1 MSWKAKRDRWA
12 TSDGLIRRAIPN
24 LCRDSDSPRQH
35 EDSECNEGEARR
47 TFFSWNGSSSSLLW
61 SAGTVDV
68 APMWSFGQLR
78 GRLPRPWLK
87 RGAKWG

>member
-47 TFFSWNGSSSSLLW
+47 TFFFLERQFQQPALERRNS
-61 SAGTVDV
+61 
-68 APMWSFGQLR
+68 
-78 GRLPRPWLK
+78 
-87 RGAKWG
+87 